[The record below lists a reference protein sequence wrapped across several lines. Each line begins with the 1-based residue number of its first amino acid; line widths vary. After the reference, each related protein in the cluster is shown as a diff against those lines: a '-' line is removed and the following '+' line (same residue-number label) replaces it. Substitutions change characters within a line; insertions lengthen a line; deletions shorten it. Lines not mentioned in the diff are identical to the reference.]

1 MVHATAARPEAVNE
15 LDQTL
20 VALADGTRRSA
31 VDLLRRRPQRAGEL
45 AAALS
50 LSPAAMSRHL
60 RVLRRSGLVTE
71 EGLDEDARVRVY
83 RLRPERFS
91 DLRQWLEGVEA
102 SWAGELTAFK
112 THVERTRAKRR
123 P

>member
-1 MVHATAARPEAVNE
+1 MNA
-15 LDQTL
+15 LDETFA
-20 VALADGTRRSA
+20 ALADGTRRNA
-31 VDLLRRRPQRAGEL
+31 VDLLRRRPQRSGEL
-45 AAALS
+45 AAALAV
-50 LSPAAMSRHL
+50 SPAAMSRHL

-71 EGLDEDARVRVY
+71 DALEDDARVRVY

-91 DLRQWLEGVEA
+91 DLRQWVEGVEA
-102 SWAGELTAFK
+102 LWRGELNAFK